1 MVESIL
7 NVRSKN
13 KPRNKPIT
21 KSKVIPRKVFLQ
33 YEGKKIKDK
42 KTYFVVNELV
52 TIIIDFE

>member
-1 MVESIL
+1 
-7 NVRSKN
+7 VRSKN